1 VVVAGGPQGFIE
13 GNRGR
18 VKEAATGINRWH

>member
-18 VKEAATGINRWH
+18 VKEAATSINWRH